1 MTANRNMNQIGNKL
15 KTNLRFHA
23 NGRII
28 DLFDD
33 VRYNGSVYMVR
44 ISRFAFDISE
54 LYKT

>member
-1 MTANRNMNQIGNKL
+1 MAANRNMNQIGNKL

-44 ISRFAFDISE
+44 ISRFAF
-54 LYKT
+54 